1 MISTRRSFVGQSKS
15 IFGLLAAVA
24 ALATA
29 CSKAPAEAALKAA
42 DEAVTA
48 ASRDGEKFAP
58 EQLRDL
64 TDTAKAAHGVFDR
77 GDYAGAKTAAEAVV
91 KDAEN
96 VVKAAAAKKAE
107 VTKAWSDLQAR
118 VPAMGDAVRNKLNEL
133 AATKRLPKGFDKA
146 RLEQAK
152 AGLAE
157 LDQAWGEA
165 GTAAQ
170 SGDLVSA
177 AEKAQAADAKA
188 QELVTSLGIASPV
201 AGWQGPAAKK

>member
-48 ASRDGEKFAP
+48 ASRDGEKFAQ
-58 EQLRDL
+58 EQLRAL
-64 TDTAKAAHGVFDR
+64 TDAAKAAHGEFDR
-77 GDYAGAKTAAEAVV
+77 GDYAAAKASAEKVAA
-91 KDAEN
+91 DAQD
-96 VVKAAAAKKAE
+96 VVKAAAAKKEE
-107 VTKAWSDLQAR
+107 VTKAWGDLQAR
-118 VPAMGDAVRNKLNEL
+118 IPGMGEAVRAKVNQL
-133 AATKRLPKGFDKA
+133 AAMKRLPKGFDKT
-146 RLEQAK
+146 RLAQAK

-177 AEKAQAADAKA
+177 AEKAQAAAAKA

-201 AGWQGPAAKK
+201 AGWQAPAAKK